1 MSNPVNPSLPPEDHG
16 AEVPLTA
23 ATPVPYQAPV
33 EDSATVAAPANEK
46 PTKAAWRAIW
56 ASIVGYMLDGF
67 DLLIL
72 GFALAG
78 ITATFGLSDTEAGS
92 LATITLIGAVLGGFI
107 GGILA
112 DYIGRV
118 KVLMYSVLVFAI
130 FTGLTGLAPN
140 FILLATFRFIAG
152 IGLGAEFG
160 VGMTLAAEA
169 WPARLRARATSYVAM
184 GWQGGVLLA
193 AVVSAWAIPTIG
205 WRGLFL
211 IGVLP
216 AIFAFFVRNHVEESE
231 KFTQRKLGSGG
242 PSPLRQ
248 LFNSTHA
255 TKSSIAMIVL
265 TSVQNFGYYGLI
277 IWLPSYLSRQ
287 YGFSVTQ
294 SSLWTAVT
302 VLGMIFGIWLFG
314 ELADRIG
321 RKPIFIAF
329 QLGAVISV
337 FVYSR
342 LDDPTALLIGGAVMG
357 MFVNGMMGGYGALM
371 AELYPTSARATAQN
385 VLFNIGRGI
394 GGFAPIVIGAIASAY
409 SFQLAIALLA
419 SIYVLDIIVTVF
431 LVEERKGAELE

>member
-1 MSNPVNPSLPPEDHG
+1 MSTSQSIPDP
-16 AEVPLTA
+16 
-23 ATPVPYQAPV
+23 TPAS
-33 EDSATVAAPANEK
+33 EEK
-46 PTKAAWRAIW
+46 PTRAAWRAIW

-72 GFALAG
+72 GFALAA
-78 ITATFGLSDTEAGS
+78 ITAEFGLGDAQAGS

-140 FILLATFRFIAG
+140 FFLLALFRFLSG
-152 IGLGAEFG
+152 VGLGAEFG

-169 WPARLRARATSYVAM
+169 WPAHLRARATSYVAM

-193 AVVSAWAIPTIG
+193 AGISAIVIPTLG
-205 WRGLFL
+205 WRWLFI

-216 AIFAFFVRNHVEESE
+216 AIFAFVVRHHVEEPE
-231 KFTQRKLGSGG
+231 HFQERKARRGDRL
-242 PSPLRQ
+242 PLAQ
-248 LFNSTHA
+248 LFENAHA

-287 YGFSVTQ
+287 YDFSITQ
-294 SSLWTAVT
+294 SSVWTGVT

-321 RKPIFIAF
+321 RKPVFVAF

-337 FVYSR
+337 FVYSQ
-342 LDDPTALLIGGAVMG
+342 LSTEIALLIGGAVMG

-385 VLFNIGRGI
+385 VLFNVGRGV
-394 GGFAPIVIGAIASAY
+394 GGFAPLVIGAIASAY

-419 SIYVLDIIVTVF
+419 SIYILDIIVTVF